1 MYSHMKHVQSRT
13 VARAYVRD
21 LRRWSEDDQL
31 AIVREYAERHG
42 YELTTV
48 RESEEGRGFWLRLIR
63 NGGGHHV
70 ALLPSLQILA
80 EPERTAKRR
89 PLVDYVVTLI
99 DVINTG
105 SLIVDVS
112 AKVTSADN
120 GFIAAVEAAATA
132 TAKGRPLDRKR
143 ARQMAKRKWE
153 MKPIRGLADEWRQ
166 PWNAELFGEAKD
178 VWCSTRYANDVEAWE
193 AVNGLVERRGKSTL
207 LIGSAATARR
217 IFESRLGKP

>member
-1 MYSHMKHVQSRT
+1 MTHVQNRP

-31 AIVREYAERHG
+31 AIVREYAERQG

-48 RESEEGRGFWLRLIR
+48 RESEEGRAFWLRLIR
-63 NGGGHHV
+63 NGAGHHV

-80 EPERTAKRR
+80 EPERTASRR
-89 PLVDYVVTLI
+89 PLVDYVVTLL
-99 DVINTG
+99 DVMGTG

-112 AKVTSADN
+112 AGVTSADN
-120 GFIAAVEAAATA
+120 GWLAAVEAAATA
-132 TAKGRPLDRKR
+132 TAQGRPLDRKR
-143 ARQMAKRKWE
+143 ARRMAKRRWE
-153 MKPIRGLADEWRQ
+153 LTPIRGLVDEWRQ
-166 PWNAELFGEAKD
+166 PWNAEVFSEAKD

-193 AVNGLVERRGKSTL
+193 AVNGLVERRGKAAL